1 MELCCSPRYF
11 SHQGKISCV
20 VSIYKFSS
28 SSVYIIHTNYTYK
41 EEYKDLY
48 IQKEEEVD
56 NIIEANTKD
65 FVLTVEEET
74 NILNLLPEKYQP
86 TSRIIKFDKTIN
98 WDVLLWNKLY
108 KIF

>member
-1 MELCCSPRYF
+1 MELCFSPRYF
-11 SHQGKISCV
+11 SHQGKISCI
-20 VSIYKFSS
+20 VSIYKFSA
-28 SSVYIIHTNYTYK
+28 VCIIHLSYTYK

-56 NIIEANTKD
+56 NIIEASTKD
-65 FVLTVEEET
+65 FVFTVEDET
-74 NILNLLPEKYQP
+74 NILNLLPEKYQL

-98 WDVLLWNKLY
+98 WDILLWNKLY

>member
-1 MELCCSPRYF
+1 MELCFSPRYF
-11 SHQGKISCV
+11 SYQGKISCV
-20 VSIYKFSS
+20 VSIYKLSS
-28 SSVYIIHTNYTYK
+28 AVCIIHLNYTYK

-56 NIIEANTKD
+56 NTIELSTKD
-65 FVLTVEEET
+65 FVLNVEDET
-74 NILNLLPEKYQP
+74 NVLNLLPEKYQL